1 MRIVTSLKR
10 IFVVIAAISVAAVVA
25 GMAVYYYSQPSSP
38 ANISEQEQ
46 EAEKKQSTSI
56 SSTDLVV
63 SESRNTSSSIVTPN
77 PYVREFQLP
86 KDNFP
91 NGILVDSN
99 GTVWTV
105 GAKSNSLIAFDPDQN
120 KARSYLIPSGD
131 SSGFGMVWTMAEDID
146 DGYIIFSG
154 FGEIPLWRFDPQ
166 TESFESID
174 SLSVAPIQMKF
185 DQDNERIWYASL
197 HAGVIGVVV
206 AVQKEGQEYVV
217 AKELELGEESFPS
230 GVYLQNKTLW
240 ITQSADGKIISFN
253 ITTTSEGE
261 TVVDIAKMA
270 EFPQQEMLFSP
281 SDIIINGD
289 SAWVTEHGSSFL
301 TEYNFNTRQV
311 NRYPT
316 ALHPIQISTLP
327 YWLEEDLSGKGG
339 WFNEHRGNRIAF
351 FNFSSRTLTEYE
363 IPTRNIQ
370 GGYIA
375 NLLTIATDPNNVNKV
390 WFTELTEDKIGYIDR
405 SVPIPFDLRT
415 HNKQIVLEKGQ
426 TAQIDIEV
434 TRNPGVRLF
443 NNTLSFNASSSAIIS
458 GVPINTMI
466 SFSPAQ
472 IDLSKMNSTQI
483 VTLKVKDEGMQKG
496 QHILALSATDGA
508 VIRTVYV
515 ELMVK

>member
-1 MRIVTSLKR
+1 
-10 IFVVIAAISVAAVVA
+10 
-25 GMAVYYYSQPSSP
+25 
-38 ANISEQEQ
+38 
-46 EAEKKQSTSI
+46 
-56 SSTDLVV
+56 
-63 SESRNTSSSIVTPN
+63 
-77 PYVREFQLP
+77 
-86 KDNFP
+86 
-91 NGILVDSN
+91 
-99 GTVWTV
+99 
-105 GAKSNSLIAFDPDQN
+105 
-120 KARSYLIPSGD
+120 
-131 SSGFGMVWTMAEDID
+131 
-146 DGYIIFSG
+146 
-154 FGEIPLWRFDPQ
+154 
-166 TESFESID
+166 
-174 SLSVAPIQMKF
+174 
-185 DQDNERIWYASL
+185 
-197 HAGVIGVVV
+197 
-206 AVQKEGQEYVV
+206 
-217 AKELELGEESFPS
+217 
-230 GVYLQNKTLW
+230 VYLQNKTLW